1 VRDCKKGCGVLL
13 GYLRDVVDGG
23 FHAAQLG
30 RLNVKHLEHIVGKRV
45 DQVGYAGQGL
55 SGVVLGFL

>member
-1 VRDCKKGCGVLL
+1 MLL

>member
-1 VRDCKKGCGVLL
+1 MLL

-30 RLNVKHLEHIVGKRV
+30 RLNVKHLEHIVGKSV
-45 DQVGYAGQGL
+45 DQIRYTGQRL
-55 SGVVLGFL
+55 SGVAFGFF